1 MSSHVSGSCDTYGKA
16 KQDAVPTVAYA
27 VAYNTSS
34 YYLDQ
39 AYAQNETLFNFVG
52 RAVTDALRPD
62 SSSGNCLLVVFFC
75 HEVLKP
81 APIQACACCIMQSW
95 LRALTQTCTGCIQHA
110 AMLLVLKVCL
120 NDTHQLSTKHVNQ
133 SITNHHPG
141 YH

>member
-62 SSSGNCLLVVFFC
+62 SSSGTVF
-75 HEVLKP
+75 L
-81 APIQACACCIMQSW
+81 
-95 LRALTQTCTGCIQHA
+95 
-110 AMLLVLKVCL
+110 
-120 NDTHQLSTKHVNQ
+120 
-133 SITNHHPG
+133 
-141 YH
+141 